1 MQTKQSAF
9 GAQIAKASAASSSDA
24 TFVLAS
30 TVLDRDNDTIEQEA
44 LKNVAK
50 NTSKLI
56 TLWQHKSDQPIGY
69 WNDLTVAGNQLVG
82 DLNLSSVNLGL
93 MVKQL
98 LADNVPLAAS
108 IGFMGAGEF
117 NDIGGINYTA
127 IELLECSIVSVPA
140 NPEAIQIA
148 KHFGFEPSS
157 VLETNGQFVSDRVSA
172 AMINARRK
180 VAAANLT
187 RRRKCR

>member
-1 MQTKQSAF
+1 VQTKQSAF